1 MKKSIAFISLLL
13 FLALFV
19 SCNNCD
25 MPVTT
30 TTSLNETELES
41 TFADVTNNMYDSM
54 GDLTGETII
63 TEQITA
69 YSKEVVNKIP
79 QDSYFSIRYIDVGQG
94 DAALVEC
101 DGHYMLID
109 GGNKGDSSKIYSILR
124 SEKVEKLDIV
134 VASHLHEDHIGGL
147 PGAFNYTSAD
157 LTLCPVTSYETDA
170 FEDFLKCANKNGGGL
185 TVPCVGDTYTLGSSV
200 VNILGVNSTSD
211 PNNTSIIMSI
221 EYGDTTFLFT
231 GDAERDAEQVALNS
245 GADLSATVLKVGHH
259 GSSDS
264 TSYQFLW
271 EIMPQYAVISVGKD
285 NAYGHPTDIVLS
297 RLRDADVKIY
307 RTDLQGDIVCISDG
321 TKVTMS
327 VDRNS
332 DADTLMAPGAA
343 EPRVTSVA
351 TKDTASA
358 DSTPQN
364 QCDYVLNTN
373 TRKFHYPTCNS
384 VKQMKDKNKAYFVG
398 TREEV
403 IAQGYN
409 SCGNCHP

>member
-1 MKKSIAFISLLL
+1 
-13 FLALFV
+13 
-19 SCNNCD
+19 

-30 TTSLNETELES
+30 TTFLNKTESEG
-41 TFADVTNNMYDSM
+41 TFIDVTNNTHDSIYD
-54 GDLTGETII
+54 LAGETII
-63 TEQITA
+63 TEQTIA
-69 YSKEVVNKIP
+69 YSKEVVNKTP
-79 QDSYFSIRYIDVGQG
+79 QDSSFSIRYIDVGQG

-134 VASHLHEDHIGGL
+134 VASHPHEDHIGGL

-157 LTLCPVTSYETDA
+157 LTLCSVTSYETDA
-170 FEDFLKCANKNGGGL
+170 FEDFLKYANKNGGGI
-185 TVPCVGDTYTLGSSV
+185 TVPCVGDTYTFGSSV
-200 VNILGVNSTSD
+200 VIILGVNSTSD
-211 PNNTSIIMSI
+211 PNNASIVMSI

-231 GDAERDAEQVALNS
+231 GDAERDAEQVVLNS
-245 GADLSATVLKVGHH
+245 GTDLSATVLKVGHH
-259 GSSDS
+259 GSADS

-285 NAYGHPTDIVLS
+285 NAYGHPTETVLS
-297 RLRDADVKIY
+297 RLRDADVKVY

-332 DADTLMAPGAA
+332 DADTFMASGAA
-343 EPRVTSVA
+343 EPIVTSVT
-351 TKDTASA
+351 TKDTSWA
-358 DSTPQN
+358 DCTPQN

-373 TRKFHYPTCNS
+373 TKKFHYPTCNS
-384 VKQMKDKNKAYFVG
+384 VRQMKDKNKAYFVG

-403 IAQGYN
+403 IARGYD
-409 SCGNCHP
+409 SCGNCNP

>member
-1 MKKSIAFISLLL
+1 MKKSIVFISLLL

-19 SCNNCD
+19 SCNNYD
-25 MPVTT
+25 MPVIT

-41 TFADVTNNMYDSM
+41 TFTSNTHDSI
-54 GDLTGETII
+54 GDLTEETII
-63 TEQITA
+63 TEQTTA

-124 SEKVEKLDIV
+124 STKVQKLDIV
-134 VASHLHEDHIGGL
+134 VASHPHDDHIGGL

-170 FEDFLKCANKNGGGL
+170 FEDFLKYANKNGGGI

-200 VNILGVNSTSD
+200 VSILGVNSTSD
-211 PNNTSIIMSI
+211 PNNASIVMSI
-221 EYGDTTFLFT
+221 EYGYTTFLFT
-231 GDAERDAEQVALNS
+231 GDAERDAEQVILNS

-259 GSSDS
+259 GSADS

-285 NAYGHPTDIVLS
+285 NAYVHPTDTVLS
-297 RLRDADVKIY
+297 RLRDADVKVY

-321 TKVTMS
+321 IKVAMS

-343 EPRVTSVA
+343 YPIVTSVT
-351 TKDTASA
+351 TKDTSSA
-358 DSTPQN
+358 DSTLQN

-373 TRKFHYPTCNS
+373 TKKFHYPTCNS
-384 VKQMKDKNKAYFVG
+384 VRQMKDKNKAYFVG

-403 IAQGYN
+403 IARGYD